1 MGCGARAQKPPPETE
16 SDCGWAL
23 RVSSY
28 RAWCMGWHATRRR
41 RQRHRGDASRSC
53 PRPLKEDL
61 VTLESHVTDAGAAGN
76 HRQGRNKMMVQLH
89 PVAMRVAELLEPHV
103 ERQGFDLVSVEY
115 HKGTRS
121 SLLRLLVD
129 RPGGGI
135 ALSDLEQLSPLLGD
149 LLDVYDPIE
158 GRYTLEVAS
167 PGVNRPLVRLGDFEA
182 FVGQRVRIKTHR
194 AMDGQ
199 KSFTGLLASVSAEGV
214 EIEDEP
220 SRRRVSI
227 GFSEMKGANH
237 EYDFDGAGRR

>member
-1 MGCGARAQKPPPETE
+1 LE
-16 SDCGWAL
+16 SD
-23 RVSSY
+23 
-28 RAWCMGWHATRRR
+28 
-41 RQRHRGDASRSC
+41 
-53 PRPLKEDL
+53 
-61 VTLESHVTDAGAAGN
+61 VTDAGAEGN
-76 HRQGRNKMMVQLH
+76 HRQGPHKMKVQLH
-89 PVAMRVAELLEPHV
+89 PVAMRAAELLEPHV
-103 ERQGFDLVSVEY
+103 ERQGFELVSVEY
-115 HKGTRS
+115 HRGTRS

-135 ALSDLEQLSPLLGD
+135 ALSDLEHLSPLLGD

-182 FVGQRVRIKTHR
+182 FVGQRVKIKTHR
-194 AMDGQ
+194 AIDGQ

-220 SRRRVSI
+220 SRRLVSI

>member
-1 MGCGARAQKPPPETE
+1 
-16 SDCGWAL
+16 
-23 RVSSY
+23 
-28 RAWCMGWHATRRR
+28 
-41 RQRHRGDASRSC
+41 
-53 PRPLKEDL
+53 L
-61 VTLESHVTDAGAAGN
+61 VTLESQVTDAGAAGN
-76 HRQGRNKMMVQLH
+76 HKQGRNKMMVQLH

-103 ERQGFDLVSVEY
+103 ERQGFELVSVEY

>member
-1 MGCGARAQKPPPETE
+1 MGRCECPRIGHGARDGMRP
-16 SDCGWAL
+16 DL
-23 RVSSY
+23 
-28 RAWCMGWHATRRR
+28 RRR
-41 RQRHRGDASRSC
+41 GIDATSRS
-53 PRPLKEDL
+53 RPGRRRKIATA
-61 VTLESHVTDAGAAGN
+61 TLESHVTDASAAGN
-76 HRQGRNKMMVQLH
+76 HRQGRKMMVQLH

-103 ERQGFDLVSVEY
+103 ERQGFELVSVEY

-149 LLDVYDPIE
+149 LLDVYDPID

-199 KSFTGLLASVSAEGV
+199 KSFTGVLASVSAEGV

-227 GFSEMKGANH
+227 GFGEMKGANH